1 MQRIQGIRG
10 FQDRFGQ
17 ALHEWESVETHLAD
31 IARGYAYDPIQLPYL
46 ESTALFQRSV
56 GETSDIVQKEM
67 YSFVDKNDTSVSLR
81 PEGTASC
88 VRICI
93 EHNLLYGSTQK
104 LFYLAPMF
112 RRERPQK
119 GRFRQFHQFGIE
131 AYGYPEGFI
140 ELEQQLLLQRVW
152 QTLAVPTPTL
162 QTNYLGSHETR
173 LRYKSALQ
181 AFYGQYAADFDTLTR
196 ERLANN
202 PLRILDSKDP
212 HLIAINQDAPR
223 LADHLAD
230 VEKRQYDS
238 ICSQLAAHG
247 ISAQHNDGLV
257 RGLDYYSG
265 FIYEYTSEHLGAQS
279 SVCGGGRYD
288 NLFAELGAKPVSATG
303 FSIGLERL
311 IDLVDFS
318 RTPVSRRPKLVWIS
332 LSQQALAQ
340 SQQFCERLRTAL
352 PHWDIH
358 TLSDLGKISALL
370 KKAEKARADYAILCG
385 DDELSSE
392 TFACKDLHQRSQESL
407 SLPAII
413 DHLLKAHP

>member
-17 ALHEWESVETHLAD
+17 SLHEWESVETHLAGL
-31 IARGYAYDPIQLPYL
+31 ARSYAYSPIHLPYL
-46 ESTALFQRSV
+46 ENTALFQRSV

-119 GRFRQFHQFGIE
+119 GRFRQFHQFGVE

-152 QTLAVPTPTL
+152 QTLAIPTPTL

-181 AFYGQYAADFDTLTR
+181 AFYAQYAADFDALTR

-212 HLIAINQDAPR
+212 NLIAINQDAPS
-223 LADHLAD
+223 LTDHLD
-230 VEKRQYDS
+230 DEEKRQYEA
-238 ICSQLAAHG
+238 IRSQLAAHG
-247 ISAQHNDGLV
+247 ITAHHNDGLV

-311 IDLVDFS
+311 IDLVDFNHN
-318 RTPVSRRPKLVWIS
+318 PASRRPKLAWVS

-340 SQQFCERLRTAL
+340 SQQFCEQLRSAL
-352 PHWDIH
+352 PNWDIY
-358 TLSDLGKISALL
+358 TVSDLGKISALL
-370 KKAEKARADYAILCG
+370 KKAEKAQADYAILCG
-385 DDELSSE
+385 DDELASQ
-392 TFACKDLHQRSQESL
+392 TFSCKDLHQRSQDSL
-407 SLPAII
+407 TLPAII
-413 DHLLKAHP
+413 DHLQKARS